1 MSVISLWFLIFSAA
15 VIAAYFALPKILK
28 PWVLLVF
35 SAVFYGCFG
44 FANFIAIGASILSVY
59 LGGLWIARTGSKS
72 ALGVTIGFNLA
83 CLILVRV
90 PATSLIVPLG
100 ISFYTL
106 QAISYLVDVSRRT
119 IPAERNPA
127 RLALYLMF
135 FPTIMQG
142 PISRYGQLAPQL
154 WTPHRFD
161 YDALKSGL
169 MLALWGFF
177 KKMVIADR
185 AAMLVNGVFGA
196 DSTAEGFVVLL
207 GVLAYSLQIYAD
219 FSGCVDIS
227 RGIAQALGINLIQN
241 FNHPYLA
248 TSIKD
253 FWHRWHISLS
263 SWLKDYIY
271 IPLGGNRH
279 GAFRKYLNILI
290 VFAVS
295 GLWHGTGVNFF
306 IWGLLHGVYQ
316 VADGLTAKWRTK
328 IVAMAKVDQTTF
340 SFRLAQRLWTFA
352 LVAFAWIFFRAPTF
366 SDACSVLRRLMHFNP
381 WVLTDGSYLTFG
393 LDAKDFDVL
402 ILSTSVLLVVSLM
415 QERFSVRAA
424 LSRQGLWLRW
434 TIYLLGIFGT
444 LIFGVYGPGCDAA
457 QFIYMQF

>member
-1 MSVISLWFLIFSAA
+1 MSIISLWFLIFSVA
-15 VIAAYFALPKILK
+15 VLAAYFILPKILK
-28 PWVLLVF
+28 PWVLLAF
-35 SAVFYGCFG
+35 SAAFYAFFG
-44 FANFIAIGASILSVY
+44 LVNFVAIGASVISIY
-59 LGGLWIARTGSKS
+59 LGGLWISRTRSKI
-72 ALGVTIGFNLA
+72 ALWVTVGFNLA
-83 CLILVRV
+83 CLISVRV

-106 QAISYLVDVSRRT
+106 QAISYLVDVSKGT
-119 IPAERNPA
+119 ISAERNPA

-169 MLALWGFF
+169 MLMLWGFF

-185 AAMLVNGVFGA
+185 AAMLANGVFAA

-207 GVLAYSLQIYAD
+207 GVLSYSLQIYAD

-227 RGIAQALGINLIQN
+227 RGLAEAMGIDLIRN

-248 TSIKD
+248 TSVKD

-263 SWLKDYIY
+263 TWLKDYVY
-271 IPLGGNRH
+271 IPLGGNRK

-295 GLWHGTGVNFF
+295 GLWHGTGINFF
-306 IWGLLHGVYQ
+306 VWGLLHGIY
-316 VADGLTAKWRTK
+316 RES
-328 IVAMAKVDQTTF
+328 I
-340 SFRLAQRLWTFA
+340 
-352 LVAFAWIFFRAPTF
+352 
-366 SDACSVLRRLMHFNP
+366 HN
-381 WVLTDGSYLTFG
+381 
-393 LDAKDFDVL
+393 L
-402 ILSTSVLLVVSLM
+402 IYAV
-415 QERFSVRAA
+415 
-424 LSRQGLWLRW
+424 
-434 TIYLLGIFGT
+434 
-444 LIFGVYGPGCDAA
+444 
-457 QFIYMQF
+457 

>member
-1 MSVISLWFLIFSAA
+1 MAIVSLWFVLFCCGTLCG
-15 VIAAYFALPKILK
+15 YFLMPRPVK
-28 PWVLLVF
+28 PWVLLAF
-35 SAVFYGCFG
+35 SLGFYGFFG
-44 FANFIAIGASILSVY
+44 FLPFLYIGLSALSIY
-59 LGGLWIARTGSKS
+59 LGGLIIEKSKTK
-72 ALGVTIGFNLA
+72 LPLYLCVGFNL
-83 CLILVRV
+83 LLLVSV
-90 PATSLIVPLG
+90 KIPSVSLVVPLG

-106 QAISYLVDVSRRT
+106 QAISYLVDVSRGT
-119 IPAERNPA
+119 ISAERNPA

-154 WTPHRFD
+154 WAPHRFD

-169 MLALWGFF
+169 MLMLWGFF

-185 AAMLVNGVFGA
+185 AAMLANGVFAA

-227 RGIAQALGINLIQN
+227 RGIAEAMGIDLIRN

-248 TSIKD
+248 TSVKD

-263 SWLKDYIY
+263 SWLKDYVY
-271 IPLGGNRH
+271 IPLGGNRK

-295 GLWHGTGVNFF
+295 GLWHGTGINFF
-306 IWGLLHGVYQ
+306 IWGLLHGLYQ
-316 VADGLTAKWRTK
+316 VADGLTAKLRAK
-328 IVAMAKVDQTTF
+328 IVAVAKVDQTVL

-366 SDACSVLRRLMHFNP
+366 SDACSLLRRLLSFNP

-402 ILSTSVLLVVSLM
+402 VLSTTALFVVSLM

-424 LSRQGLWLRW
+424 LSRQALWFRW

-444 LIFGVYGPGCDAA
+444 LIFGVYGPGCNAA